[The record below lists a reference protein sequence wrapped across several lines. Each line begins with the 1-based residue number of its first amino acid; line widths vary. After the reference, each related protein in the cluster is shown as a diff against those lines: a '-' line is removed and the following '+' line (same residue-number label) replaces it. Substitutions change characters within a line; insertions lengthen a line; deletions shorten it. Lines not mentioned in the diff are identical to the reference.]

1 MKDELHILRSD
12 DLGALIR
19 EYADRSWQGVGETV
33 MEVLQETLDPQD
45 AADMTPQEWVYQ
57 GFVQGAGHLI
67 MALLAQEVR
76 LELTGPQGR
85 IEQIE
90 RALRRRQASI
100 PGD

>member
-19 EYADRSWQGVGETV
+19 AYADRSWQSVGETV

-57 GFVQGAGHLI
+57 DTCRGRPSDHGAL
-67 MALLAQEVR
+67 ALEVR
-76 LELTGPQGR
+76 LELTARTSSQSRSSGPPPAAGEYPR
-85 IEQIE
+85 G
-90 RALRRRQASI
+90 LR
-100 PGD
+100 